1 MDKDDAFEMTTDY
14 DIQHDSLFMYVKNDH
29 TYKESI
35 ELGNNI
41 ILDFDENYVP
51 VAIEILDA
59 SKVLGV
65 KRFSLS
71 NPFGGEME
79 ININEKRI
87 KIEASFKVFLHQKE
101 MEAPIN
107 VESPNNIDLP
117 DMQTHFEVATA

>member
-1 MDKDDAFEMTTDY
+1 MNKNDVFVMDTDY
-14 DIQHDSLFMYVKNDH
+14 DRQHDSLFMYVKDDY

-59 SKVLGV
+59 SKVLSV
-65 KRFSLS
+65 NKFSLS
-71 NPFGGEME
+71 NPFNVEME
-79 ININEKRI
+79 ISVNEKRI

-101 MEAPIN
+101 MDAPVNI
-107 VESPNNIDLP
+107 ESPNNIDLP
-117 DMQTHFEVATA
+117 NMQTHFAIATA